1 MPSVQPARPLCAV
14 LAMALCVACGSKS
27 PPPKPLTGM
36 GPEMNT
42 EDSLA
47 ASPIENVQAPI
58 TQLERQDV
66 VDTVDAGLGSFLQ
79 DFSTEPS
86 LTPEGEFVGFKIV
99 RVHNRK
105 KYEGL
110 GIGPGDVVTSING
123 RPIERP
129 TQAYAAFVSLK
140 TAQSLDI
147 EYLRGGRLMR
157 LSLPI
162 VGEATS
168 EKDEASRSGDQQA
181 AQGESS
187 PGPSAPAGEK
197 KKAAP
202 EGSDQE

>member
-1 MPSVQPARPLCAV
+1 
-14 LAMALCVACGSKS
+14 
-27 PPPKPLTGM
+27 M
-36 GPEMNT
+36 GPEMHT
-42 EDSLA
+42 EESLA
-47 ASPIENVQAPI
+47 APPIENVQAPI

-66 VDTVDAGLGSFLQ
+66 VETVDAGLGAFLQ

-99 RVHNRK
+99 RIHDRK

-147 EYLRGGRLMR
+147 EYLRGGRVMR

-162 VGEATS
+162 VGEAKPEGAKDA
-168 EKDEASRSGDQQA
+168 EKKQA
-181 AQGESS
+181 AGSEGSS
-187 PGPSAPAGEK
+187 GPSAAGAEKKNATSEQSGGEK
-197 KKAAP
+197 KK
-202 EGSDQE
+202 